1 MSAEVKQTYAYWIR
15 NEATNSQLEAIR
27 SQHDEL
33 VRELARLRTERDA
46 LRGALIDAQEAF
58 EILASAGV
66 DDGWIQVAPQF
77 VKANLAVIDAA
88 LLSADTAGQEREG

>member
-15 NEATNSQLEAIR
+15 NEATDSQLEAIR

-33 VRELARLRTERDA
+33 VRERARLRTEHDA
-46 LRGALIDAQEAF
+46 LRVVMAKCDSFLLEIRNHAEFGQAARDLRLEIEATR
-58 EILASAGV
+58 
-66 DDGWIQVAPQF
+66 
-77 VKANLAVIDAA
+77 

>member
-1 MSAEVKQTYAYWIR
+1 MSAETKQTYAYWIR
-15 NEATNSQLEAIR
+15 NEATDSQLEAIR

-46 LRGALIDAQEAF
+46 LRAALWETTTRYHALQKHD
-58 EILASAGV
+58 GV
-66 DDGWIQVAPQF
+66 FDDCQYATC
-77 VKANLAVIDAA
+77 KRNAA